1 MTIRINHHSPAKY
14 QDLTIQLVQSGIA
27 GQDTA
32 ALAAEWIIN
41 NRVTAWKGL
50 SFVHYD

>member
-1 MTIRINHHSPAKY
+1 MTIRINHYNAQKTL
-14 QDLTIQLVQSGIA
+14 DLQIQLVQHGIA
-27 GQDTA
+27 DQHTA
-32 ALAAEWIIN
+32 RLAAEWIIT

>member
-1 MTIRINHHSPAKY
+1 MTIRINHYNPQKY
-14 QDLTIQLVQSGIA
+14 LDLQIQLVQSGIA
-27 GQDTA
+27 EQNTA

>member
-1 MTIRINHHSPAKY
+1 MTVYINHHSPQKY
-14 QDLTIQLVQSGIA
+14 LDLQIQLIQSGIA

-32 ALAAEWIIN
+32 RLAAEWIIN
-41 NRVTAWKGL
+41 NRVTAWKGI